1 MREVKGAASR
11 NRNTTDIP
19 FSVMFAGERGDVK
32 DAENDV
38 NRKKKL
44 FPATWAMVGLIY
56 PSRARRCFK
65 QSRAPSTTR
74 ALF

>member
-19 FSVMFAGERGDVK
+19 FSVMIAGERGDVK

-44 FPATWAMVGLIY
+44 FPETWAMGGLIY